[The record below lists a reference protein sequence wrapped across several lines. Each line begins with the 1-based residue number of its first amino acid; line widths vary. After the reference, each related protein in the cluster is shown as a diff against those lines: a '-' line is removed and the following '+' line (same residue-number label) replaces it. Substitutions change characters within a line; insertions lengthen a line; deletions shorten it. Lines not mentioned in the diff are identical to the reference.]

1 MGAPILVDIQDQLA
15 DPIGIAIIEYEKG
28 VIPMT
33 VKRET

>member
-1 MGAPILVDIQDQLA
+1 LVEVPEEII
-15 DPIGIAIIEYEKG
+15 DPISISIMEYDKG